1 MNRNTLREI
10 IEDVLCGVIVSALIF
25 TVLFI
30 VANLTAFF

>member
-1 MNRNTLREI
+1 MDRNILREM
-10 IEDVLCGVIVSALIF
+10 IEGVLGGVVISALIF